1 MGNNRKY
8 LRLPRID
15 SIFETKEIAMNTVQD
30 YVINNVSHFL
40 DGESIVVRFKN
51 ENGKILSA
59 HVIINI
65 DDKGDVSLSFN
76 LNSEET
82 IKIVETKEEPT
93 DLDSLWLSEDTQ
105 SEDNKDE
112 VIFGLRQRIETLE
125 KTISSLSKLI
135 DKHEYALT
143 HTISGGD
150 FLTNSVKYDLENS
163 VETQKPSAA
172 KYGEVYSKTDIIV
185 TNFKLFIGYTDLH
198 DFAKSNLYTKQYY
211 YIKPEFFN
219 AAGELIDPNDV
230 NYTLISNNSKI
241 LETRFVEASKKWY
254 LYGLNKDTA
263 IVTCKIVNEDETELT
278 DDYILMLES
287 ESEPYTYEPNV
298 KHVLMKTAETFDI
311 LSANT
316 KYLLLNEFVWCK
328 GNNSLYF
335 KAEDSTG
342 AINLFKINGGGGTPD
357 PDTPDIPVEP
367 DTPVEP
373 DEPTT
378 GTTPDINV
386 NINKEGVL
394 ELTDTKEEKTLVVD
408 ENDILNIPNEVAYLN
423 SDDILVFRSQNT
435 GNTTNG
441 IEITV
446 DENDVLELT
455 DNKDERT
462 LNVDKDGVLN
472 IPSEVGYVDENGILT
487 LRRQKT
493 SETELEISVDG
504 EGILDLTD
512 NKPNRTLKVDE
523 SGILTIP
530 NEAGYIDEEGTLV
543 FRKQEAGETNFTIN
557 EEGEMNIKHGAT
569 IDEDGSLVL
578 SKDIAEIDENGI
590 VVFKQ
595 KTIKPNINV
604 DFDEN
609 SEELNISGN
618 ITLDNGILTIVG
630 SIDSNGVLTLNET
643 QPSININGETLE
655 VSSEIDEEGYLTLT
669 NVEVDEEGYIII
681 K

>member
-105 SEDNKDE
+105 SEENKDE

-198 DFAKSNLYTKQYY
+198 DFAKSNLHTKQYY

-254 LYGLNKDTA
+254 LYGLKKDNA

-408 ENDILNIPNEVAYLN
+408 ENDI
-423 SDDILVFRSQNT
+423 
-435 GNTTNG
+435 
-441 IEITV
+441 
-446 DENDVLELT
+446 
-455 DNKDERT
+455 
-462 LNVDKDGVLN
+462 LN

-655 VSSEIDEEGYLTLT
+655 VSSEIDEEGYLILT

>member
-1 MGNNRKY
+1 
-8 LRLPRID
+8 
-15 SIFETKEIAMNTVQD
+15 
-30 YVINNVSHFL
+30 
-40 DGESIVVRFKN
+40 
-51 ENGKILSA
+51 
-59 HVIINI
+59 
-65 DDKGDVSLSFN
+65 
-76 LNSEET
+76 
-82 IKIVETKEEPT
+82 
-93 DLDSLWLSEDTQ
+93 
-105 SEDNKDE
+105 
-112 VIFGLRQRIETLE
+112 
-125 KTISSLSKLI
+125 
-135 DKHEYALT
+135 
-143 HTISGGD
+143 
-150 FLTNSVKYDLENS
+150 
-163 VETQKPSAA
+163 
-172 KYGEVYSKTDIIV
+172 
-185 TNFKLFIGYTDLH
+185 
-198 DFAKSNLYTKQYY
+198 
-211 YIKPEFFN
+211 
-219 AAGELIDPNDV
+219 
-230 NYTLISNNSKI
+230 
-241 LETRFVEASKKWY
+241 
-254 LYGLNKDTA
+254 LNKDTA

-472 IPSEVGYVDENGILT
+472 IPNEVGYVDENGILT